1 MQETQNPVAAGQ
13 SEQQR
18 VADLRLLIE
27 AVREAGELALSF
39 YRQSP
44 HTELKP
50 DGSEVS
56 EADLAADAYLRRTL
70 IGERPDYGW
79 LSEESEDD
87 PSRLEQRFV
96 WVVDPIDGTRAFL
109 RDKPEW
115 AVSAA
120 LVDRNHPILAAVFNG
135 ATGEFF
141 HASLGHGAFLN
152 DNPIRVTDRVELEG
166 SRLAAA
172 PKILTRDIWREPWPK
187 LEAVWV
193 NSIAYRLA
201 LTASGQCDGTLSMS
215 GKNDWDLAAG
225 HLLVQEA
232 GGVVTTARGKQLVY
246 NQLPPAQES
255 IVAAGPNLHKA
266 LSRRTIA
273 ALS

>member
-1 MQETQNPVAAGQ
+1 MQETQKPIAAGQ
-13 SEQQR
+13 TEQQR

-27 AVREAGELALSF
+27 AVQEAGELALSF
-39 YRQSP
+39 FRRSP
-44 HTELKP
+44 HTELKA

-56 EADLAADAYLRRTL
+56 EADLAADACLKRSL

-87 PSRLEQRFV
+87 PSRLEKRFV

-120 LVDRNHPILAAVFNG
+120 LVDRNHPVLAAVFNG

-152 DNPIRVTDRVELEG
+152 DNPIRVNDPVELEG

-172 PKILTRDIWREPWPK
+172 PKIFERDIWREPWPK
-187 LEAVWV
+187 LEAIWV

-201 LTASGQCDGTLSMS
+201 LTASAQCDGTISMS
-215 GKNDWDLAAG
+215 GKNDWDLVAG
-225 HLLVQEA
+225 DLLVQEA
-232 GGVVTTARGKQLVY
+232 GGLVTTARGNPLVY

-255 IVAAGPNLHKA
+255 IIAAGPSLHGA
-266 LSRRTIA
+266 LLRRTKA

>member
-1 MQETQNPVAAGQ
+1 MQETKKPIAAGQ
-13 SEQQR
+13 TEQQR

-39 YRQSP
+39 FCQSP
-44 HTELKP
+44 HTELKA

-56 EADLAADAYLRRTL
+56 EADLAVDACLKRSL

-87 PSRLEQRFV
+87 PSRLEKRFV

-115 AVSAA
+115 AVSVA
-120 LVDRNHPILAAVFNG
+120 LVDRNHPVLAAIFNG

-152 DNPIRVTDRVELEG
+152 DNPIRVNDPVELEG

-172 PKILTRDIWREPWPK
+172 PQIFKRDIWRQPWPK
-187 LEAVWV
+187 LETIWV

-201 LTASGQCDGTLSMS
+201 LAASAQCDGTLSMS
-215 GKNDWDLAAG
+215 GKNDWDIVAG
-225 HLLVQEA
+225 QLLVEEA
-232 GGVVTTARGKQLVY
+232 GGVMTTARGGPLVY
-246 NQLPPAQES
+246 NQLTPAQES
-255 IVAAGPNLHKA
+255 IVAAGSSLHAA
-266 LSRRTIA
+266 LLQRTKA

>member
-1 MQETQNPVAAGQ
+1 MQETPKSIEPGL

-18 VADLRLLIE
+18 TDDLQLLIQ
-27 AVREAGELALSF
+27 AVREAGALALSYF
-39 YRQSP
+39 RQNP
-44 HTELKP
+44 HSELKV
-50 DGSEVS
+50 DGTEVS
-56 EADLAADAYLRRTL
+56 EADLAADKLLREVL
-70 IGERPDYGW
+70 IGARPDYGW
-79 LSEESEDD
+79 LSEESEAD
-87 PSRLEQRFV
+87 PTRLEKRFI

-120 LVDRNHPILAAVFNG
+120 LVDRNHAVLAAVFNA

-152 DNPIRVTDRVELEG
+152 DEPIQVSERAELAG

-172 PKILTRDIWREPWPK
+172 AQIFKREIWQEPWPK
-187 LEAVWV
+187 LETIWV

-201 LTASGQCDGTLSMS
+201 LTASGQCDGTISLS

-225 HLLVQEA
+225 DLLVQEA
-232 GGVVTTARGKQLVY
+232 GGVVTTALGDPLTY
-246 NQLPPAQES
+246 NEVVLGLDS
-255 IVAAGPNLHKA
+255 VVAAGPSLHAA
-266 LSRRTIA
+266 LLKRTKA

>member
-1 MQETQNPVAAGQ
+1 MQETRKPIAAGQ

-27 AVREAGELALSF
+27 AVQEAGELALSF
-39 YRQSP
+39 FRRSP
-44 HTELKP
+44 HTELKE

-56 EADLAADAYLRRTL
+56 EADLAADACLKRSL
-70 IGERPDYGW
+70 IGGRPDYGW

-87 PSRLEQRFV
+87 PSRLEKRFV

-115 AVSAA
+115 AVSVA
-120 LVDRNHPILAAVFNG
+120 LVDRNHPVLAAVFNG

-152 DNPIRVTDRVELEG
+152 DNPIRITDPVELAG

-172 PKILTRDIWREPWPK
+172 PQIFERDIWREPWPK
-187 LEAVWV
+187 LEAIWV

-201 LTASGQCDGTLSMS
+201 LTASAQCDGTLSMS

-232 GGVVTTARGKQLVY
+232 GGVVTTARGNPLVY

-255 IVAAGPNLHKA
+255 IIAAGSSLHGA
-266 LSRRTIA
+266 LLRRTQA